1 MYWLWNTKC
10 EHIKWY
16 NSCKCF
22 ERNRVILIIK
32 NWRIRTYPI
41 VFVIVMQWGITT
53 SVYQFSKGRL
63 TIYHYTRRLQLVFGF
78 FCISMQYVAKIYST
92 SRFWVD
98 TINGNI
104 LEIHYSYVWIIS
116 NVDKKDNRSNTL
128 ILHNF
133 NNGLSTESICKI
145 TVNLAYELHSRHGQK
160 PTPPN
165 VTFVYVCMCTY
176 HPHFNTKR
184 AKLSVSRVMKK
195 EIHFVKTCCCL

>member
-1 MYWLWNTKC
+1 MFWKT
-10 EHIKWY
+10 
-16 NSCKCF
+16 
-22 ERNRVILIIK
+22 RVILIIK
-32 NWRIRTYPI
+32 SWRIHTYPI

-63 TIYHYTRRLQLVFGF
+63 TIYHYTRRLQLWGF
-78 FCISMQYVAKIYST
+78 FCISMQYVAMIYST
-92 SRFWVD
+92 SRFWVN
-98 TINGNI
+98 TINVNI

-116 NVDKKDNRSNTL
+116 NVDKRTTVQICWYFI
-128 ILHNF
+128 ILTMVY
-133 NNGLSTESICKI
+133 LLRA
-145 TVNLAYELHSRHGQK
+145 VNLAYELHSRHGQK

-195 EIHFVKTCCCL
+195 EIHFVKTCWCL